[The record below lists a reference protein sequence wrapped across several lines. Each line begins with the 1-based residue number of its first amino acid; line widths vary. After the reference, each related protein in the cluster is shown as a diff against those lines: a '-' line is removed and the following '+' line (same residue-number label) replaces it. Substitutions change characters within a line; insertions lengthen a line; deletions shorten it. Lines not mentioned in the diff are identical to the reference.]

1 MKLQAYRKY
10 TLLRI
15 LLVLFLISR
24 NDLCCPCLY
33 DFSIGFWII
42 QTVWYFWIIQTVWY
56 FCFIQTVWYI
66 WIIQT
71 VWYFWIIQTVWYFCF
86 IQTVVFLFFIVL
98 SINPEKSWNITWFD
112 VLCWK
117 VRPRESHSTNL
128 QYSIIHHLS
137 MSSTVSCMK
146 RNTWGCN
153 NQETTYIFHLC

>member
-1 MKLQAYRKY
+1 VWWVRRLFTNYQCRS
-10 TLLRI
+10 RSI
-15 LLVLFLISR
+15 LSVLFLISR

-33 DFSIGFWII
+33 DFSIGFLNYSDS
-42 QTVWYFWIIQTVWY
+42 VVYLNYSDSVVFLNYSDSVVFLFY
-56 FCFIQTVWYI
+56 SDS
-66 WIIQT
+66 
-71 VWYFWIIQTVWYFCF
+71 
-86 IQTVVFLFFIVL
+86 VVFLFFIVL

-137 MSSTVSCMK
+137 MSSTVSYMK
-146 RNTWGCN
+146 RNTRGCN

>member
-33 DFSIGFWII
+33 DFSIGF
-42 QTVWYFWIIQTVWY
+42 
-56 FCFIQTVWYI
+56 